1 MHLQGSRIY
10 TNHSIRAT
18 AVTIVDK
25 CGYEARH
32 IMAVSGHK
40 SESSMRSYCK
50 TDTSTKKQMSESKAV
65 ATSTE
70 ALPDRN
76 VPLSPLLFLS
86 QEEFL
91 MRDVAVSASTT
102 QVSKTYNF
110 SNCNVTF
117 NN

>member
-1 MHLQGSRIY
+1 MLELSKIY

-18 AVTIVDK
+18 AVTILDK

-32 IMAVSGHK
+32 IMADSGHK
-40 SESSMRSYCK
+40 SKSSIRSYCK
-50 TDTSTKKQMSESKAV
+50 TDTSTKKPKSESMAAV
-65 ATSTE
+65 TSTV
-70 ALPDRN
+70 ALPESN
-76 VPLSPLLFLS
+76 VPPSPLLSLP

-91 MRDVAVSASTT
+91 MRDVSVSTSTT

-110 SNCNVTF
+110 SNCNVIF